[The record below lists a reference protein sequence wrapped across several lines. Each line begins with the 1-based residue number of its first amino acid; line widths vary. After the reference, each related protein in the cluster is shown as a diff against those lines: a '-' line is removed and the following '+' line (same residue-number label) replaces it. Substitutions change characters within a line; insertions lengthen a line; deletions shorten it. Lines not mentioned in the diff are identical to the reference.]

1 MYIFNNKALKYMTQ
15 NLTKLKEG
23 LLQILIILSQKLIEW
38 ISGQNVSQ
46 SIDNLNTN
54 NHLVL
59 ADIYRMLYQ
68 MTTEYMFFHI
78 YHMVYT
84 ITHESINF
92 KWLKSYRYIQTH
104 IHRFITTLSLW
115 VCPYPLEASIDI
127 DTWYCPKADRRLQV
141 NTDRIRIPIAR
152 TDGRYKNSG

>member
-1 MYIFNNKALKYMTQ
+1 MYILNNKVLKYMTQ

-23 LLQILIILSQKLIEW
+23 LLQILIILSQKLVEW
-38 ISGQNVSQ
+38 MSRQNDSQ
-46 SIDNLNTN
+46 GIDNLNTT

-104 IHRFITTLSLW
+104 IYHYTFSLGLSLPTW
-115 VCPYPLEASIDI
+115 SIYWYWHMVLSQSREEAAGQ
-127 DTWYCPKADRRLQV
+127 Y
-141 NTDRIRIPIAR
+141 
-152 TDGRYKNSG
+152 G